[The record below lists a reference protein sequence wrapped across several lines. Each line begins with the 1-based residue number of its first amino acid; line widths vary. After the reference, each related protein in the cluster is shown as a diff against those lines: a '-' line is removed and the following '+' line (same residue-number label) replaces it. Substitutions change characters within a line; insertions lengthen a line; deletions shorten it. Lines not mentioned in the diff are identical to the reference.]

1 MAMAD
6 KLHGEN
12 YAGAGPSGLVL
23 ALALRRLGISV
34 KIIEKAS
41 TPSIGQRGPGIQPRT
56 LELFQALGVLDDIRR
71 HAISWPPLRSYV
83 PPEGIIPLKT
93 FRMGSA
99 GNPTPDRPI
108 AHPMTLGQDVLEGV
122 LRAILKETYSCEVEF
137 GTRLVSF
144 TQDAGGVDVVF
155 VKGAAGQEETL
166 TQRFDFLVGA
176 DGARGIVRKQLGLDF
191 LGESRPSVKF
201 IIADLRVQGIDEDH
215 WHIWGDSESNADS
228 VLLRPTGKP
237 GLFGLVMILTG
248 SDIDYD
254 AIMKDHTVLQ
264 NTISTI
270 TGRKDLNIT
279 EVVWITQWTPNI
291 RMTDTF
297 SVDRCFLVG
306 DAAHINSPTGG
317 QGLNSSVQD
326 SFNLA
331 WKLALVV
338 QSQASKA
345 LLNSYNDERLPVI
358 AEMLHKS
365 TGLLDRAVGNTN
377 TTGDTSRWERDGAL
391 LMFDINYRWSS
402 IVVDEQ
408 DEDNNE
414 TTTAKPPKDPY
425 GTHTRGLKAGDR
437 APDASEL
444 KDISRGSVGL
454 FNDVFDFSRH
464 TVLVFSAATDP
475 ERYEVLLTQLARYP
489 RGLVCCVA
497 VLPAGAGTPG
507 EKIAHVGTGVMVLE
521 DTKGHAHA
529 GYHDRFEG
537 GCDIVAV
544 RPDGIIGAVVHRPE
558 ALEQYFAQI
567 FA

>member
-1 MAMAD
+1 MD
-6 KLHGEN
+6 TSTNRNPKILI
-12 YAGAGPSGLVL
+12 AGAGPSGLVL

-41 TPSIGQRGPGIQPRT
+41 TPSVGQRGPGIQPRT
-56 LELFQALGVLDDIRR
+56 QELFQALGVLDDIRR
-71 HAISWPPLRSYV
+71 HAISWPPMRSYV

-93 FRMGSA
+93 FRMAPA

-108 AHPMTLGQDVLEGV
+108 ADPIALGQDVLEGV
-122 LRAILKETYSCEVEF
+122 LRAVLKETYSCEVEF

-144 TQDAGGVDVVF
+144 TQDAGGVDAVV
-155 VKGAAGQEETL
+155 VKGDAGQEETL

-215 WHIWGDSESNADS
+215 WHIWGDSKADS
-228 VLLRPTGKP
+228 VMLRPTGKP
-237 GLFGLVMILTG
+237 GLFGLVMTLAG

-264 NTISTI
+264 NTINII

-306 DAAHINSPTGG
+306 DAAHIHSPTGG

-338 QSQASKA
+338 QSKAPKA

-365 TGLLDRAVGNTN
+365 TGLLDRTVGDTS
-377 TTGDTSRWERDGAL
+377 TTGDISRWERGGAL
-391 LMFDINYRWSS
+391 FMFGINYRWSP

-408 DEDNNE
+408 DGDENP
-414 TTTAKPPKDPY
+414 TAKAESPKDPY
-425 GTHTRGLKAGDR
+425 GIHIRGLKAGDR

-444 KDISRGSVGL
+444 KNIRGTSVRL
-454 FNDVFDFSRH
+454 FNDVFHFSCH
-464 TVLVFSAATDP
+464 TVLVFSSAP
-475 ERYEVLLTQLARYP
+475 ERYSTLLAQLAHYP
-489 RGLVCCVA
+489 QGLVSWIA
-497 VLPAGAGTPG
+497 VFPAGVSGSDT
-507 EKIAHVGTGVMVLE
+507 EISHVGAGFMILE
-521 DTKGHAHA
+521 DTKGHAYV
-529 GYHDRFEG
+529 GYHRRFEG

-544 RPDGIIGAVVHRPE
+544 RPDGIIGAVVRSPE
-558 ALEQYFAQI
+558 ALEHYFAQI